1 MPVFF
6 IVGGFANSA
15 WWDSARRSGIGHADW
30 LRTRFARLL
39 RPTVAFV
46 AVWTMG
52 GTVVALAGV
61 DADLVRLGGAIV
73 SLPLASAGNPSGL
86 LHGPPVDGRRR
97 YGGSP

>member
-46 AVWTMG
+46 AVWTVG

-61 DADLVRLGGAIV
+61 DASRSPRWRDRVAASRLG
-73 SLPLASAGNPSGL
+73 
-86 LHGPPVDGRRR
+86 R
-97 YGGSP
+97 